1 MSFLL
6 RCSPKIVILAV
17 IAGLI
22 TGMSNGAILALINVV
37 LSGAKTQPGTLLWS
51 FIGLCVLMLASR
63 IVSEILLLR
72 LSQDA
77 IFDLRKT
84 LTDRILSAPLRQ
96 LEEQGVSRL
105 LSSITTDVPNIAQAL
120 NTVAVLCMQVAI
132 VLSILIYMSWLS
144 VTLLICVIVFMALG
158 ISSYQLLMRKGIREL
173 KLVREHWDQLYKHF
187 ISLTKGIK
195 ELKLHGSRRESF
207 KTKLLEPTAQAVRRH
222 NVQGMSTLIIA
233 TSWGQLLFFV
243 LVGVLIFALPA
254 WQNVS
259 MAALTG
265 YTITIL
271 YMITPLQTILGLLPD
286 LGRANIAMQ
295 KVEAL
300 GLSLEPEA
308 QEQPLSSQA
317 NSERFWD
324 SLELAGVTHVY
335 HIEKENS
342 NFTLGPIDLS
352 FHPGELV
359 FLVGGNGS
367 GKTTLAK
374 LLTGLYIP
382 EAGVIRLDGQDV
394 TDENRERYRQ
404 LFSVV
409 FSDFHLFESLL
420 GLPSSELATQIQELL
435 VELQLQHK
443 VRVEDGH
450 LSTLDLSQGQRKRL
464 ALLTAYLEDRQI
476 YIFDEWAA
484 DQDPLFKEIFYYQL
498 LPGLKQRGKTIIVI
512 SHDDKYYHIADRIIK
527 LDYGKVE
534 ASQPVSDFQYT

>member
-1 MSFLL
+1 MTFLL

-37 LSGAKTQPGTLLWS
+37 LSGTKSQPGTLLWS
-51 FIGLCVLMLASR
+51 FIGLCVLMLTSR
-63 IVSEILLLR
+63 IISEILLLR

-77 IFDLRKT
+77 TFDLRKT
-84 LTDRILSAPLRQ
+84 LTDRILAAPLRQ

-105 LSSITTDVPNIAQAL
+105 LTSITSDVPGIAQAL

-144 VTLLICVIVFMALG
+144 VTLLLCVIVFMALG
-158 ISSYQLLMRKGIREL
+158 ISSYQLLMRKGIHEL
-173 KLVREHWDQLYKHF
+173 RLVREHWDELYKHF
-187 ISLTKGIK
+187 TSLTKGVK

-207 KTKLLEPTAQAVRRH
+207 KMELLEPAALAVRRH
-222 NVQGMSTLIIA
+222 NVRGMSALIVA

-271 YMITPLQTILGLLPD
+271 YMITPLQTILGLLPE

-300 GLSLEPEA
+300 GLSLMSEA
-308 QEQPLSSQA
+308 KEQPLNSDA
-317 NSERFWD
+317 DSERFWN
-324 SLELAGVTHVY
+324 SLELEGVTHVY
-335 HIEKENS
+335 HIEKDNS

-352 FHPGELV
+352 FSPGELV

-374 LLTGLYIP
+374 LLTGLYVP
-382 EAGVIRLDGQDV
+382 EGGVIRLDGQEV
-394 TDENRERYRQ
+394 TDANRERYRQ

-420 GLPSSELATQIQELL
+420 GLPASQLDTQIQELL

-443 VRVEDGH
+443 VRIEGGR

-498 LPGLKQRGKTIIVI
+498 LPGLKQRGKTIVVI

>member
-1 MSFLL
+1 MTFLL

-17 IAGLI
+17 VAGLI
-22 TGMSNGAILALINVV
+22 TGMSNGAILALINAI
-37 LSGAKTQPGTLLWS
+37 LSGTKSQRGTLLWG
-51 FIGLCVLMLASR
+51 FIGLCVLMLTSR

-77 IFDLRKT
+77 IFELRQT
-84 LTDRILSAPLRQ
+84 LMNRILTAPLRQ
-96 LEEQGVSRL
+96 LEEQGASRL
-105 LSSITTDVPNIAQAL
+105 LTSITSDVPGIAQAL
-120 NTVAVLCMQVAI
+120 NTIAIMCMQVAI

-144 VTLLICVIVFMALG
+144 VTLLLCVIVFMALG
-158 ISSYQLLMRKGIREL
+158 IASYQLLMRKGIHDLR
-173 KLVREHWDQLYKHF
+173 LVREHWEQLYKHF
-187 ISLTKGIK
+187 TALTKGIK
-195 ELKLHGSRRESF
+195 ELKLHQSRRESF
-207 KTKLLEPTAQAVRRH
+207 KTELLEPSALAVRRH
-222 NVQGMSTLIIA
+222 NVRGMSTLIIA

-243 LVGVLIFALPA
+243 LVGVLIFALPT
-254 WQNVS
+254 WQNIS
-259 MAALTG
+259 TQALTG

-271 YMITPLQTILGLLPD
+271 YMITPLQTILGLLPE

-300 GLSLEPEA
+300 GLSLTPEA
-308 QEQPLSSQA
+308 TEQPLDSDA
-317 NSERFWD
+317 NSEPFWD
-324 SLELAGVTHVY
+324 SLELAGVTHAY
-335 HIEKENS
+335 HIEKENI

-352 FHPGELV
+352 FSPGELV

-374 LLTGLYIP
+374 LLMGLYIP
-382 EAGVIRLDGQDV
+382 EAGVIRLDGQEV
-394 TDENRERYRQ
+394 TDGNRERYRQ

-420 GLPSSELATQIQELL
+420 GLPASHLDTQIQELL
-435 VELQLQHK
+435 VQLQLQHK
-443 VRVEDGH
+443 VQIEGGQ
-450 LSTLDLSQGQRKRL
+450 LSTIDLSQGQRKRL

-484 DQDPLFKEIFYYQL
+484 DQDPLFKEIFYHRL

-534 ASQPVSDFQYT
+534 TSQPVSDFQYT